1 MHDMRRAPEARQQ
14 QLMPRIRVWLTRRN
28 TRQRL
33 RELDLR
39 QLADSG
45 LSEADRQR
53 ECMTWFW
60 QP

>member
-1 MHDMRRAPEARQQ
+1 
-14 QLMPRIRVWLTRRN
+14 MPRIRVWLTRRN

-39 QLADSG
+39 QLADAG

-53 ECMTWFW
+53 ECMKWFW